1 MEELINSCDNNDKL
15 TLLLN
20 IGQGTQ
26 STTYSVSN
34 LPDWYDMLGIFA
46 IYGVVAMT
54 IFYSGLWIASKYK
67 GEQR

>member
-1 MEELINSCDNNDKL
+1 MEEALNSCDNSDKL

-20 IGQGTQ
+20 IRQGTQ

-46 IYGVVAMT
+46 IYGIVAMT
-54 IFYSGLWIASKYK
+54 IFYIGLWIGSRYMI
-67 GEQR
+67 

>member
-1 MEELINSCDNNDKL
+1 MEALNSCDENDKL
-15 TLLLN
+15 TILLN
-20 IGQGTQ
+20 ISRYTQ

-67 GEQR
+67 GEQK

>member
-1 MEELINSCDNNDKL
+1 MEIPNSCDENDKL
-15 TLLLN
+15 TILLN
-20 IGQGTQ
+20 IRQGTQ

>member
-1 MEELINSCDNNDKL
+1 MAETLNSCDNSDKL

-20 IGQGTQ
+20 IRQGTQ

-67 GEQR
+67 GEQK

>member
-1 MEELINSCDNNDKL
+1 METPNSCDNSDKL
-15 TLLLN
+15 TLILN
-20 IGQGTQ
+20 IRQGTQ

-34 LPDWYDMLGIFA
+34 LPDWYDILAIFA

-67 GEQR
+67 GEQK

>member
-1 MEELINSCDNNDKL
+1 METPNSCDNSDKL

-20 IGQGTQ
+20 IRQGTQ

-67 GEQR
+67 GEQK

>member
-1 MEELINSCDNNDKL
+1 MAETLNSCDNSDKL

-20 IGQGTQ
+20 IRQGTQ

-46 IYGVVAMT
+46 LYGIVALL
-54 IFYSGLWIASKYK
+54 IFYIGLWIGSRYI
-67 GEQR
+67 

>member
-1 MEELINSCDNNDKL
+1 MGALNSCDSSDKL

-20 IGQGTQ
+20 IRQGTQ

-46 IYGVVAMT
+46 IYGIVAMT
-54 IFYSGLWIASKYK
+54 IFYIGLWIGSRYMI
-67 GEQR
+67 

>member
-1 MEELINSCDNNDKL
+1 MEELKSCDNSDKL
-15 TLLLN
+15 VILLN
-20 IGQGTQ
+20 IRQGTQ

>member
-1 MEELINSCDNNDKL
+1 MEALNSCDSSDKL
-15 TLLLN
+15 TFLLN
-20 IGQGTQ
+20 IRQGTQ

-34 LPDWYDMLGIFA
+34 LPDWYDILGIFA

-67 GEQR
+67 GEQK

>member
-1 MEELINSCDNNDKL
+1 MEELNSCDNNDKL

-20 IGQGTQ
+20 IRQGTQ

-34 LPDWYDMLGIFA
+34 LPDWYDILGIFA
-46 IYGVVAMT
+46 IYGIVAMT

-67 GEQR
+67 GEQK

>member
-1 MEELINSCDNNDKL
+1 MEELNSCDSNDKL
-15 TLLLN
+15 TFLLN
-20 IGQGTQ
+20 IRQVTQ

-67 GEQR
+67 GEQK

>member
-1 MEELINSCDNNDKL
+1 MEIPNSCDENDKL
-15 TLLLN
+15 TILLN
-20 IGQGTQ
+20 IRQGTQ

-46 IYGVVAMT
+46 IYGIVAMT

-67 GEQR
+67 GEQK

>member
-1 MEELINSCDNNDKL
+1 MKVLNSCDSSDKL

-20 IGQGTQ
+20 IKQGTQ

-46 IYGVVAMT
+46 IYGIVAMT
-54 IFYSGLWIASKYK
+54 IFYIGLWIGSRYII
-67 GEQR
+67 

>member
-1 MEELINSCDNNDKL
+1 METPNSCDNSDKL
-15 TLLLN
+15 TLILN
-20 IGQGTQ
+20 IRQGTQ

-67 GEQR
+67 GEQK